1 MKEKL
6 AEKLKETLINIGN
19 ENNVDLSDIKIEI
32 KENRDKDF
40 GDFSSNAAMI
50 SAKKLSLDPNNLAR
64 VIVKSLEGTEELD
77 RLEIAGPGFINFF
90 IKPSSRFKVLEDI
103 FLEGKQCQMQ
113 NKLDLRS
120 LF

>member
-40 GDFSSNAAMI
+40 GDFSSNAAMVC
-50 SAKKLSLDPNNLAR
+50 AKKLSLDPKNLAR
-64 VIVKSLEGTEELD
+64 VIVKSLEGT
-77 RLEIAGPGFINFF
+77 
-90 IKPSSRFKVLEDI
+90 
-103 FLEGKQCQMQ
+103 
-113 NKLDLRS
+113 
-120 LF
+120 